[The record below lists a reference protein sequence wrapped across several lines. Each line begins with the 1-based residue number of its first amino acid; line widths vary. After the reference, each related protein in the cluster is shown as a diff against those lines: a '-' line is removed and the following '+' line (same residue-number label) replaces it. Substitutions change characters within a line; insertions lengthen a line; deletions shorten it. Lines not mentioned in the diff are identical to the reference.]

1 MEKELIHLEHV
12 SKTYDGHKVL
22 DGLDL
27 TISENEFVTLLG
39 PSGCGKTTVTRLLMG
54 LEKPVS
60 GEILYDGKVINDDDA
75 SVRSHFMGYVFQRPE
90 RQMFRPTVREEVA
103 YGPQQLGMSRDEI
116 RQAVDEALAAT
127 ELTELAEAYPP
138 NLNRGEKQRVA
149 IASAIAMH
157 TKYIV
162 LDEPTSG
169 QDSEDK
175 DQLMALLTDLNK
187 KGMTILIISHDM
199 DIFAEYCQRVL
210 VIGNHTK
217 AFDGTP
223 QELFTQRDD
232 LYDLGLS
239 RPDAVTLSMAVPD
252 FPYCKSMK
260 EFTTAMLERIGGM
273 KK

>member
-1 MEKELIHLEHV
+1 
-12 SKTYDGHKVL
+12 
-22 DGLDL
+22 
-27 TISENEFVTLLG
+27 
-39 PSGCGKTTVTRLLMG
+39 
-54 LEKPVS
+54 
-60 GEILYDGKVINDDDA
+60 
-75 SVRSHFMGYVFQRPE
+75 MGYVFQRPE

-127 ELTELAEAYPP
+127 ELTDLAEAYPP

-199 DIFAEYCQRVL
+199 DISPNTVSASWSSAT
-210 VIGNHTK
+210 I
-217 AFDGTP
+217 P
-223 QELFTQRDD
+223 
-232 LYDLGLS
+232 
-239 RPDAVTLSMAVPD
+239 RPSTGRRRNCSP
-252 FPYCKSMK
+252 S
-260 EFTTAMLERIGGM
+260 AMIYM
-273 KK
+273 TWA